1 MIFKKLCVFVTAIFS
16 EESNQQI
23 VTISER
29 ANAYVK
35 EVYFPSVMIKP
46 LF

>member
-23 VTISER
+23 VTISEC

-35 EVYFPSVMIKP
+35 FI
-46 LF
+46 FHQWW